1 MLEKPPTQDKSLT
14 LNGHLLELRKRMIIC
29 TLSVIICTVVAFI
42 FHPMVFDLLMGP
54 AKGFE
59 SLAEN
64 KLVFTQITE
73 MIGITMKV
81 SIMGG
86 MALSIPIILYQM
98 VLFISP
104 GLTSREKKYL
114 FALLPGTLL
123 SFVAGCVFGY
133 LVLLPPALNFLMTFG
148 SDIATPMIRVGNYIN
163 LVINLLFWLG
173 VCFQTPLVMFF
184 LSKIGIVHPKA
195 FAKQRRIAI
204 VAAFI
209 LGAIITPTFDPVNQS
224 LVAIPIIILYELG
237 ILLSKLARL
246 GVKDKKEEKAK

>member
-1 MLEKPPTQDKSLT
+1 
-14 LNGHLLELRKRMIIC
+14 
-29 TLSVIICTVVAFI
+29 
-42 FHPMVFDLLMGP
+42 
-54 AKGFE
+54 
-59 SLAEN
+59 
-64 KLVFTQITE
+64 
-73 MIGITMKV
+73 
-81 SIMGG
+81 

-173 VCFQTPLVMFF
+173 VSFQTPLVMFF
-184 LSKIGIVHPKA
+184 LSKIGAVHPKT
-195 FAKQRRIAI
+195 FTRQRRIAI

-224 LVAIPIIILYELG
+224 LVAIPIIILYEFG
-237 ILLSKLARL
+237 IILSKLARL
-246 GVKDKKEEKAK
+246 GSKDKK